1 MKKAIL
7 ISLLF
12 VIISVLYSCKKCY
25 TCQVRKS
32 GIDKMIDFGKTC
44 NEAEFQTMED
54 SIRVEYPDS
63 LGYYVICQ

>member
-1 MKKAIL
+1 
-7 ISLLF
+7 
-12 VIISVLYSCKKCY
+12 
-25 TCQVRKS
+25 
-32 GIDKMIDFGKTC
+32 MIDFGKTC